1 LDIRLFG
8 WHFHTMV
15 VATEGVDTRCVSFR
29 SATDAVPAPM
39 TFLSIGTAMLGA
51 LMFGIDVGNFGV
63 TTGFVSFKQ
72 HWCVNMGWGY
82 PTADPCIDGNG
93 NRRHDGE
100 CALGPGC
107 FDDVGPDHYFLI
119 FILLGNVLI
128 TVGAA
133 LASMC
138 FAGVVADKYGRR
150 MGIFSGCIIVTIGC
164 GLTVL
169 AGSLPFTLPLPA
181 ELPVP
186 TTMNWLPIGTFYLS
200 RMVTGMGVGLCCY
213 ALPIYNT
220 ETATP
225 GIRGRT
231 GGLFQFFTVVGQVV
245 SSLVTALMDVWQ
257 IGMLLPAMASLLVAA
272 VIWLVPESPRWV
284 LKTKGPEEAAKILTQ
299 LRRGDVQAELAAI
312 QEGLNEE
319 KDMIQLT
326 FRDLVKPGL
335 RMRVFVACGM
345 QVAQQLTGV
354 NAIIGLS
361 SQFFSGMGMPHHFTS
376 KFTLI
381 FNLVGLAACFSGVVI
396 LDSKLGGRRR
406 QLVVAAVLM
415 TVASFVA
422 GGTLGLV
429 PWQFGAVMMCLYM
442 IGFQFAWGTVPW
454 VYPSEI
460 FSMNERIKAMSVAVC
475 VQYSVNSV
483 FSVAAPFL
491 VRWGLR
497 GTLITFG
504 VLNFFGLMFVSAFV
518 KETKGVPLE
527 MVPQLFG
534 KENGLLKKDV
544 SFA

>member
-1 LDIRLFG
+1 
-8 WHFHTMV
+8 MV
-15 VATEGVDTRCVSFR
+15 LTGEGIDTQCLSFR
-29 SATDAVPAPM
+29 SASDAVPGPM
-39 TFLSIGTAMLGA
+39 TFISIGTAMLGA

-63 TTGFVSFKQ
+63 TTGFVSFQQ

-82 PTADPCIDGNG
+82 NNSNPCIDGNG
-93 NRRHDGE
+93 ERIHDGE
-100 CALGPGC
+100 CSLGPGC
-107 FDDVGPDHYFLI
+107 FDDAGPDHYFLI
-119 FILLGNVLI
+119 FIMLGNVLI

-138 FAGVVADKYGRR
+138 FAGIVADKYGRR
-150 MGIFSGCIIVTIGC
+150 MGIFCGCITVAIGC

-169 AGSLPFTLPLPA
+169 AGLLPVTVPTELPA
-181 ELPVP
+181 P
-186 TTMNWLPIGTFYLS
+186 TTLNWLPIGAFYVS

-231 GGLFQFFTVVGQVV
+231 GGLFQFFTVLGQVV
-245 SSLVTALMDVWQ
+245 ASLVTALMDVWQ

-272 VIWLVPESPRWV
+272 AIWLVPESPRWV
-284 LKTKGPEEAAKILTQ
+284 LKTKGPEEAAKILTR

-312 QEGLNEE
+312 QEGINEE
-319 KDMIQLT
+319 RDLVQLS

-354 NAIIGLS
+354 NAILGLS
-361 SQFFSGMGMPHHFTS
+361 SQFFSKMGMPHDFTS
-376 KFTLI
+376 TFTLI
-381 FNLVGLAACFSGVVI
+381 FNLVALVACFSGVAI

-406 QLVVAAVLM
+406 QLLVAAVLM
-415 TVASFVA
+415 TTASFVA
-422 GGTLGLV
+422 GGTLTLV
-429 PWQFGAVMMCLYM
+429 PWQFGAVMMCLYA

-475 VQYSVNSV
+475 MQYSVNSA
-483 FSVAAPFL
+483 FYAAAPFL
-491 VRWGLR
+491 VRWGV
-497 GTLITFG
+497 GKTLLIFG
-504 VLNFFGLMFVSAFV
+504 ALNLCGLVFISAFV

-534 KENGLLKKDV
+534 KENGLLKKDA
-544 SFA
+544 SLA